1 MKRMSIKNVCTIIRN
16 YRTSAI
22 STNKNCENIELKTAI
37 TPEVKSEN
45 EIKKI
50 IYDKR
55 EEYIQLMMTQS
66 QECIDL
72 CNEINKLEKRLRASY
87 GFSKDED
94 LTQFPEIKFE
104 ESKIDNP
111 LD

>member
-1 MKRMSIKNVCTIIRN
+1 MKRISIKNMYVIIKN

-22 STNKNCENIELKTAI
+22 SNKRNCEDIEPK
-37 TPEVKSEN
+37 VKSEN

-87 GFSKDED
+87 GFSVNED
-94 LTQFPEIKFE
+94 LTRFPTITFKE
-104 ESKIDNP
+104 EKIDNQ